1 MKYNWQQPD
10 WPNFTYDDS
19 LFDDAIELFA
29 KSIGY
34 VGGLL
39 ATLSE
44 EQVSKLTLDII
55 VSEAIKT
62 SEIEGEYI
70 SRQDV
75 MSSIRNVLELN
86 EVPERVTDIYATN
99 IANLMLDVR
108 DSYADKL
115 SQTKLFTWHK
125 MLFAEITNRKKI
137 NVGKWRTHP
146 EPMQVV
152 SGHRP
157 DKLTVHFEAPPAE
170 RVPQEMK
177 QFIAWFNQKP
187 PSNMPIIKWT
197 LIRAATSHIYFES
210 IHPFDDGNGRIGRA
224 IVEKAISQGFKH
236 PLLLSW
242 SQTINQNKKV
252 YYQALKDAQSSNDIT
267 AWIKY
272 FIESMLAAE
281 NEVSKTIEFTL
292 AKTKLFDKYKDQLNE
307 RQLQVIKRVLKEGP
321 KGFIGGLNAKK
332 YIAITKAS
340 KATATRDL
348 KHLLDIGLLRM
359 SGGGRSTS
367 YDINF
372 D

>member
-19 LFDDAIELFA
+19 LFDEAIELFA
-29 KSIGY
+29 KNIGY

-44 EQVSKLTLDII
+44 EHVSKLTLDII
-55 VSEAIKT
+55 VAEAIKT

-70 SRQDV
+70 NRQDV
-75 MSSIRNVLELN
+75 MSSIQNVLGLN
-86 EVPERVTDIYATN
+86 EPQQRVTDVYATN

-108 DSYADKL
+108 DNYADKL
-115 SQTKLFTWHK
+115 SQTKLVAWHK
-125 MLFAEITNRKKI
+125 MLFADISNRKKI
-137 NVGKWRTHP
+137 NIGKWRTHP
-146 EPMQVV
+146 EPMEVV

-157 DKLTVHFEAPPAE
+157 DKLTVHFQAPPSE
-170 RVPQEMK
+170 RVPHEMK
-177 QFIAWFNQKP
+177 QFISWFNQKP
-187 PSNMPIIKWT
+187 VDNIPIIKWT
-197 LIRAATSHIYFES
+197 LIRAAISHIYFES

-224 IVEKAISQGFKH
+224 IVEKAIAQGFKH

-242 SQTINQNKKV
+242 SQTINQNKKA

-267 AWIKY
+267 AWIKW

-281 NEVSKTIEFTL
+281 NEVSKTIELTL
-292 AKTKLFDKYKDQLNE
+292 AKTKLFDKYKVQLNE
-307 RQLQVIKRVLKEGP
+307 RQLKAIKHVLKEGP
-321 KGFIGGLNAKK
+321 EDFIGGLNAKK

-348 KHLLDIGLLRM
+348 QHLFNIGLLKKI
-359 SGGGRSTS
+359 GGGRSTS
-367 YDINF
+367 YEINF